1 MLPAAAPG
9 SHLAPLSPS
18 STPPPVPPAGAWQRA
33 MAAALTDPAEL
44 LEAVGLPLPAPADL
58 ARLREA
64 AARFGLRVPR
74 GFVARMR
81 RGDPDDPLLRQ
92 VLPRP
97 EELDEVAGYI
107 ADPVGDLAVRAAPGV
122 LHKYEGRALL
132 VATGACAV
140 HCRYCFRREFPYGD
154 EVAAAA
160 NWRGAVAA
168 ITADPSITEVIL
180 SGGDPLSLSDAKL
193 AALTGQLAA
202 LPQLRRLRLHTRQ
215 PVVLPERVDAGLLQ
229 WLGGITLPKVM
240 VLHANHANE
249 WSAEVRAAC
258 RRLAGAGV
266 LLLNQAVLLRGVN
279 DTVEAQAALA
289 EASIEAGV
297 LPYYLHQLDPVR
309 GAAHFAVPDAVAQAL
324 HAALVERLPGYVVP
338 RLVREVPGAPAKV
351 SIAFGGA

>member
-1 MLPAAAPG
+1 
-9 SHLAPLSPS
+9 
-18 STPPPVPPAGAWQRA
+18 

-44 LEAVGLPLPAPADL
+44 LATLGLPLPPPGDL

-81 RGDPDDPLLRQ
+81 PGDPDDPLLRQ

-97 EELDEVAGYI
+97 EELDEVAGYV

-140 HCRYCFRREFPYGD
+140 HCRYCFRREFPYAD
-154 EVAAAA
+154 DVAAAA

-168 ITADPSITEVIL
+168 IAADPSITEVIL

-193 AALTGQLAA
+193 AALTDQLAG

-229 WLGGITLPKVM
+229 WLEGIALPKVM

-249 WSAEVRAAC
+249 WSEDVRAAC

-279 DTVEAQAALA
+279 DTVEAQATLA
-289 EASIEAGV
+289 EASVDAGV
-297 LPYYLHQLDPVR
+297 LPYYMHQLDPVR
-309 GAAHFAVPDAVAQAL
+309 GAAHFAVPDPIAQAL

-351 SIAFGGA
+351 SIAFRGA